1 MEKIAI
7 LTNFQDFHPRYSLT
21 GIVQDQVR
29 MLLSYGHEVH
39 LFTCT
44 QFNSKDAQTL
54 IEAVSDKRFHLRH
67 LIPFGHLIDYRSIE
81 KITEEHKGFIQDI
94 TNVMV
99 AELKDFDIAFT
110 HDFVFTGWNLPYS
123 QACRRA
129 GQHLPKLRWFHWIHS
144 VPTIMSD
151 WWDIK
156 KYGPNHK
163 IIYPN
168 ETDRLLVAEQ
178 YRGTRADIRSIPHIK
193 DFRSWFDFSENTCRF
208 IKKYPGV
215 LQADVVQILPASVDR
230 LKAKR
235 VKEVFQIFSYLKRQA
250 RTVCLVVANQ
260 WATGRQQKEDVEGY
274 KKYAESL
281 GLYTNREVIFT
292 SDFESPNFDVG
303 IPKEMIRELFQCSN
317 LFIFPTREESFGL
330 VVPEA
335 SLSGGV
341 LLVLN
346 KSLRMQFEVS
356 GGHALFFDF
365 GSYHHQ
371 FHTPDYDIY
380 CRDIAKIITGR
391 MMEDESILSKT
402 FMRQTYN
409 WDNLYLKKYAPIMA
423 ESKGWVK

>member
-1 MEKIAI
+1 MEKVAI

-21 GIVQDQVR
+21 GIVQDQVK

-39 LFTCT
+39 LFTCS
-44 QFNSKDAQTL
+44 QFNSKDAEVLKKT
-54 IEAVSDKRFHLRH
+54 IPDEKFHLRH
-67 LIPFGHLIDYRSIE
+67 FIPFGHLIDYKTSAA
-81 KITEEHKGFIQDI
+81 ITPDHKDFIQEI
-94 TNVMV
+94 VNVLV
-99 AELKDFDIAFT
+99 TELKDFNVAFT

-123 QACRRA
+123 EACRRA
-129 GQHLPKLRWFHWIHS
+129 SLQLPELRWLHWIHS
-144 VPTIMSD
+144 VPTALSD
-151 WWDIK
+151 WWEIT

-163 IIYPN
+163 LVYPN

-178 YRGTRADIRSIPHIK
+178 YRGKIEHVRTIPHIK

-215 LQADVVQILPASVDR
+215 MQADVVQILPASVDR

-235 VKEVFQIFSYLKRQA
+235 VREVFQIFSYLKRQ
-250 RTVCLVVANQ
+250 RKSVCLVVANQ
-260 WATGRQQKEDVEGY
+260 WATGRQQKEDVEAY

-281 GLYTNREVIFT
+281 GLYPDREVIFT
-292 SDFESPNFDVG
+292 SDFEPPSFDVG
-303 IPKEMIRELFQCSN
+303 IPKEMVRELFQLSN

-346 KSLRMQFEVS
+346 KSLRMQFEIS
-356 GGHALFFDF
+356 GGHAIFFDF
-365 GSYHHQ
+365 GSFHHQ
-371 FHTPDYDIY
+371 FHVNDKEMYA
-380 CRDIAKIITGR
+380 RDIAKIIVGR
-391 MMEDESILSKT
+391 MTENESIQAKT

-423 ESKGWVK
+423 ESRGWK